1 MAIGVRGKV
10 VPALPLFIEAGPEAN
25 TAAVAASRGGS
36 AVPSSP
42 DPGADL
48 VGGVHPAAGLERL
61 PTQPG
66 GPGRSARRLWNCS
79 RGR

>member
-10 VPALPLFIEAGPEAN
+10 VPALQLFIESGPEAN

-42 DPGADL
+42 IRGQT
-48 VGGVHPAAGLERL
+48 R
-61 PTQPG
+61 
-66 GPGRSARRLWNCS
+66 WICS